1 MTCTPTV
8 IENGAP
14 ANLAERAPKEQKC
27 YALLDRLGVPYRRAD
42 HAPAATMEL
51 CREIETA
58 LGCPICKNL
67 LLTNRQQTDFYLLL
81 MEGDK
86 VFKTKYLSKAL
97 GCARLSFATDEQME
111 ALLDITPGSL
121 SILGLMNDPDQ
132 RVRLIIDRPV
142 LDRPEIGFHPCLNT
156 STLAVSTGDLTGAII
171 PALRHRPTVVE
182 LPEEAPQS
190 GEEELRIES

>member
-42 HAPAATMEL
+42 HGPAATMEL

-81 MEGDK
+81 MDGDK
-86 VFKTKYLSKAL
+86 VFKTKFLSKAL
-97 GCARLSFATDEQME
+97 GCARLSFATDEQMLE
-111 ALLDITPGSL
+111 LVDITPGSL
-121 SILGLMNDPDQ
+121 SVLGLLNDPEK
-132 RVRLIIDRPV
+132 RVRLVIDKPV
-142 LDRPEIGFHPCLNT
+142 LEQPEIGFHPCLNT
-156 STLAVSTGDLTGAII
+156 STLAVSMTDFREKIL
-171 PALRHRPTVVE
+171 PALGHEATVVE
-182 LPEEAPQS
+182 LPVEDLNETMK
-190 GEEELRIES
+190 L